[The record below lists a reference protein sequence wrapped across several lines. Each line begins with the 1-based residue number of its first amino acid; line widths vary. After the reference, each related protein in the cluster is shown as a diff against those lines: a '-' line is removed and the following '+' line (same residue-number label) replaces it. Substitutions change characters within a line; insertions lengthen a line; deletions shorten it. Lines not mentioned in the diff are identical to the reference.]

1 MIYYRNPP
9 FSMRSLYTRSM
20 FSITEAKKAKAN
32 AGCKMCPCCGE
43 TKTDFEYI
51 KEGIFNRG
59 VSVGLI
65 SKTWVEGIFRMK
77 GMKCDCYK
85 CYSCGAEWESEPY
98 EW

>member
-1 MIYYRNPP
+1 MKVTKPA
-9 FSMRSLYTRSM
+9 SVVA
-20 FSITEAKKAKAN
+20 ITEAKKAKAN